1 MVFIVANNQLI
12 AHNVE
17 ANIEMILLDI
27 PNTVYMTNPIDD
39 SAILEPEPF
48 SPVDYVFEVFVCG
61 GTAVDPAIQP
71 AGLSSQLSATS
82 SWFCVT
88 LTSKGTMKSRTVEH
102 VLEGCAMSGL
112 VHLPN
117 G

>member
-48 SPVDYVFEVFVCG
+48 SPVDYVFEVFGCG

-71 AGLSSQLSATS
+71 AGLSRESSQLPAAS
-82 SWFCVT
+82 SWFCVA
-88 LTSKGTMKSRTVEH
+88 LTFKGTAKS
-102 VLEGCAMSGL
+102 
-112 VHLPN
+112 
-117 G
+117 